1 MFYYRTNRDQFGE
14 RNIAVPTSAYTPFT
28 LTIPNGPGGTVA
40 NPTPMTVTAYN
51 IPQALSSANTTIRGN
66 EDYLDTD
73 YKGVEFTASKRF
85 TAKWQMV
92 AGLTLGKNEGGFT
105 NVPNVNDLN
114 DPNNTMFPEGIIGN
128 DSEVAFRLSGS
139 YQLPY
144 EITLAGSLIANN
156 GYPFQSTYQITRAF
170 AATQGVSLTR
180 ATQTIAL
187 SPRGDERFDNVTMVD
202 LRVDRTFRFGSRS
215 IRPYADFYNIGNA
228 DTVVRINNGVG
239 ATYLGPAEILAPRI
253 IRVGFSLNF

>member
-1 MFYYRTNRDQFGE
+1 M
-14 RNIAVPTSAYTPFT
+14 
-28 LTIPNGPGGTVA
+28 
-40 NPTPMTVTAYN
+40 
-51 IPQALSSANTTIRGN
+51 
-66 EDYLDTD
+66 
-73 YKGVEFTASKRF
+73 
-85 TAKWQMV
+85 
-92 AGLTLGKNEGGFT
+92 
-105 NVPNVNDLN
+105 
-114 DPNNTMFPEGIIGN
+114 
-128 DSEVAFRLSGS
+128 
-139 YQLPY
+139 
-144 EITLAGSLIANN
+144 
-156 GYPFQSTYQITRAF
+156 
-170 AATQGVSLTR
+170 SLTR